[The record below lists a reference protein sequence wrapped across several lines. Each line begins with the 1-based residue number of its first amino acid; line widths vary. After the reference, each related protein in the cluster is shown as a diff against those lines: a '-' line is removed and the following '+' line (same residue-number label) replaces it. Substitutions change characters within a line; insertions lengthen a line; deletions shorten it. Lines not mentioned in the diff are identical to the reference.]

1 MGKNYKNKKDY
12 IGCCYLCGVK
22 LSKNNKCKSHI
33 IPKFEY
39 KRMRGNDKRK
49 LYMIRELENNSRS
62 QWGYYTD
69 KILCRTCDGGRISQL
84 DEAAK
89 KFLNTKYERDAEC
102 EELLLFRNSRY
113 SDIFLFVLS
122 VIFRASAD
130 NETKD
135 PTSSKTLS
143 KRHQN
148 MIRKMLNGEMSID
161 QNIFKVNITK
171 YTSGEYLGGIG
182 VMPGKSVNVKFK
194 NRAIW
199 SFSMGEGFVF
209 YLSVNPDRELLLK
222 YKHLDDFQKDKGCIV
237 VLDDDDFD
245 SSIYFNEIII
255 PILMNRIK

>member
-1 MGKNYKNKKDY
+1 MIKKYKNKKDY
-12 IGCCYLCGVK
+12 IGCCYLCGIK
-22 LSKNNKCKSHI
+22 LSKNNKCKSHV

-49 LYMIRELENNSRS
+49 LYMICELENNSRS

-69 KILCRTCDGGRISQL
+69 KILCRTCDGGRISRL

-89 KFLNTKYERDAEC
+89 KFINTKYERDAEA
-102 EELLLFRNSRY
+102 EKLLLFKRSNY
-113 SDIFLFVLS
+113 NDIFLFILS

-130 NETKD
+130 NETKGV
-135 PTSSKTLS
+135 KTNQILS
-143 KRHQN
+143 GGHQN

-161 QNIFKVNITK
+161 QNVFKVNITK

-194 NRAIW
+194 DRTIW

-209 YLSVNPDRELLLK
+209 YLSINPNKELLLK
-222 YKHLDDFQKDKGCIV
+222 YKALDDFQRKKGCIA

-255 PILMNRIK
+255 PILANRIK